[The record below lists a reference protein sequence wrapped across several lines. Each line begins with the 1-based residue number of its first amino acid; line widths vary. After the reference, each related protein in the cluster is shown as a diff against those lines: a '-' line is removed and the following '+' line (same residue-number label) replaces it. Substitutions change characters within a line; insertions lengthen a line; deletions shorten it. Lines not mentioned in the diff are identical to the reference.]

1 MSKGKKRLQY
11 FSIIMQ
17 IVFQAV
23 LLFPWMNLG
32 TWKCNVP
39 WYLIKMLGSGNG
51 LGYVKSSLKPLGA
64 LEGLDSQETGITM
77 MLFLV
82 EMTLVLLIQLL
93 GLVNLFFTL
102 KNRHKLMPDVI
113 ALIAGCMISYLGA
126 DGAVFTDPVS
136 QVYPFV
142 LVVLLVINLIAA
154 KALDSWEEQKE
165 MQEEVK
171 AKEKAYKEE
180 KERRLGFHGKYPEG
194 FYRVMWKN
202 FKRSKKDFIVYAGM
216 NLLPASLIF
225 AGVGMAQMLAP
236 FNKEGNILTGHGIT
250 AILLEFLIV
259 TLIASLML
267 MIANLL
273 SYFRKG

>member
-64 LEGLDSQETGITM
+64 LEGLDSQATGITM

-113 ALIAGCMISYLGA
+113 ALIDGCMISYLGA

-154 KALDSWEEQKE
+154 KALDSWEEQ
-165 MQEEVK
+165 
-171 AKEKAYKEE
+171 
-180 KERRLGFHGKYPEG
+180 
-194 FYRVMWKN
+194 
-202 FKRSKKDFIVYAGM
+202 
-216 NLLPASLIF
+216 
-225 AGVGMAQMLAP
+225 
-236 FNKEGNILTGHGIT
+236 
-250 AILLEFLIV
+250 
-259 TLIASLML
+259 
-267 MIANLL
+267 
-273 SYFRKG
+273 

>member
-82 EMTLVLLIQLL
+82 EI
-93 GLVNLFFTL
+93 NARCDSF
-102 KNRHKLMPDVI
+102 NRRMYDFLSGSRWCGI
-113 ALIAGCMISYLGA
+113 YRSGISGISICSGGAAGY
-126 DGAVFTDPVS
+126 
-136 QVYPFV
+136 Q
-142 LVVLLVINLIAA
+142 
-154 KALDSWEEQKE
+154 LDSGESSGF
-165 MQEEVK
+165 
-171 AKEKAYKEE
+171 
-180 KERRLGFHGKYPEG
+180 LG
-194 FYRVMWKN
+194 RT
-202 FKRSKKDFIVYAGM
+202 
-216 NLLPASLIF
+216 
-225 AGVGMAQMLAP
+225 
-236 FNKEGNILTGHGIT
+236 EGNAGRSQSQRESI
-250 AILLEFLIV
+250 
-259 TLIASLML
+259 
-267 MIANLL
+267 
-273 SYFRKG
+273 

>member
-64 LEGLDSQETGITM
+64 LEGLDSQATGITM

-126 DGAVFTDPVS
+126 DGAVIYRS
-136 QVYPFV
+136 G
-142 LVVLLVINLIAA
+142 ISGISICSGGAA
-154 KALDSWEEQKE
+154 GYQLDSGESSGF
-165 MQEEVK
+165 
-171 AKEKAYKEE
+171 
-180 KERRLGFHGKYPEG
+180 LG
-194 FYRVMWKN
+194 RT
-202 FKRSKKDFIVYAGM
+202 
-216 NLLPASLIF
+216 
-225 AGVGMAQMLAP
+225 
-236 FNKEGNILTGHGIT
+236 EGNAGRSQSQRESI
-250 AILLEFLIV
+250 
-259 TLIASLML
+259 
-267 MIANLL
+267 
-273 SYFRKG
+273 